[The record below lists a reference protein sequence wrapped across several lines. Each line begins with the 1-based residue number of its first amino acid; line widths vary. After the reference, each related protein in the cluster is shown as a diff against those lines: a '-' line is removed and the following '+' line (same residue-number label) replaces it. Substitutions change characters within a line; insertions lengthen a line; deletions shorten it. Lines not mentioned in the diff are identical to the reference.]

1 MLPASLQGEE
11 SVDVLAA
18 QEQAS
23 AAKFAEIKV
32 KLAADC
38 KAMNAFNSDKS
49 QVAGKQ
55 HVTKV
60 LHEKAQN
67 ETGSKS
73 LDWLVMFC
81 FTEPCTFE
89 LFHPFK

>member
-38 KAMNAFNSDKS
+38 KAMNAFNSEKS

-55 HVTKV
+55 HVAKV
-60 LHEKAQN
+60 LHQKAQN
-67 ETGSKS
+67 EAGAKLLHFS
-73 LDWLVMFC
+73 LMTRFSI
-81 FTEPCTFE
+81 
-89 LFHPFK
+89 